1 MKYGTESEDI
11 LVKFD
16 LKYLNG
22 FEMDKKWVDK
32 WRKLPYISPY
42 ENAKNIPSKSD
53 EDDKWAVIIL
63 HKILSLCVG
72 KKTKKDNLLFIV
84 ECLGLRSRFK
94 RALMLHP
101 GIFYVSRKVDTH
113 TVVLKEHYKRGMLI
127 HKNLLMELRFK
138 YVFLMNKVMEDKKSK
153 DMQYK
158 GSHDL
163 KEGDAP
169 ETDADMEEEE
179 DDDEDSDMYNDY
191 HDEEMYNEARDVKH
205 SQRLNLRTIF
215 DDRKPS

>member
-1 MKYGTESEDI
+1 MKCGTESEDI

-22 FEMDKKWVDK
+22 FEMDKKWVD
-32 WRKLPYISPY
+32 
-42 ENAKNIPSKSD
+42 EC
-53 EDDKWAVIIL
+53 
-63 HKILSLCVG
+63 LCVG
-72 KKTKKDNLLFIV
+72 KKTKKDNLLFIA

-101 GIFYVSRKVDTH
+101 GVFYVSRKVDTY
-113 TVVLKEHYKRGMLI
+113 TVVLKEGYKRGMLI
-127 HKNLLMELRFK
+127 HKNLLMELIFK
-138 YVFLMNKVMEDKKSK
+138 YVFLMNKVMEDKKLK

-169 ETDADMEEEE
+169 ETDVDIEEEE
-179 DDDEDSDMYNDY
+179 DDDEDSDVHNDY
-191 HDEEMYNEARDVKH
+191 HDEEMDNEA
-205 SQRLNLRTIF
+205 
-215 DDRKPS
+215 